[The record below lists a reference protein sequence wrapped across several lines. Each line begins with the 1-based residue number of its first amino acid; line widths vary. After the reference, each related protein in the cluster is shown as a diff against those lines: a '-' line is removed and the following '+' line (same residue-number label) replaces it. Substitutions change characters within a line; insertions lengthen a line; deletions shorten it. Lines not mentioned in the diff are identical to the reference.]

1 MWLFLVDNVI
11 DTKEILMKGIGTV
24 IKSMQN
30 KEHRKLLMVTDATN
44 RTLINVAM
52 LNHFLRVQGSSGIF
66 ITFDRPHQ
74 YIKKLLDI
82 NNINYDN
89 LTFIDAISII
99 SGNPSGQDNS
109 MVRFINGPYK
119 ICLFDDFVARSYS
132 KDGAD
137 QDVNLDE
144 LGFIMIDDI
153 SALCLY
159 NKDSDVKKFIIN
171 FFTKVDGLDA
181 FIVAFT
187 LDANYN
193 KELYRF
199 VRRYCEKEIFINP
212 DKQLVR
218 ETSLNPT
225 KEGSGSTKHPL
236 LKKKEYGSIIPR
248 KQGVTS

>member
-1 MWLFLVDNVI
+1 MI

-24 IKSMQN
+24 IKSMQ
-30 KEHRKLLMVTDATN
+30 KKDHRKLLMVTDATN

-82 NNINYDN
+82 NNINYDK

-99 SGNPSGQDNS
+99 SGNPSGQDSS
-109 MVRFINGPYK
+109 MVKFINGPYK
-119 ICLFDDFVARSYS
+119 INLFDDFVARSYS
-132 KDGAD
+132 RNGSG
-137 QDVNLDE
+137 QEVNLDK
-144 LGFIMIDDI
+144 LDFIMIDDI

-159 NKDSDVKKFIIN
+159 NKDSDVKNFIIN
-171 FFTKVDGLDA
+171 FFSKVDGLDA

-193 KELYRF
+193 KELYQFIREH
-199 VRRYCEKEIFINP
+199 CEKEIFINP
-212 DKQLVR
+212 DKELVK
-218 ETSLNPT
+218 ETSLNPI
-225 KEGSGSTKHPL
+225 KEASGIPKLSQS
-236 LKKKEYGSIIPR
+236 KKYGSIIPG
-248 KQGVTS
+248 KQGAIS